1 MTSDTKPP
9 DTAEQQGRH
18 QAEAFRAT
26 HDLGVQPL
34 GDLVALIE
42 QFTGVDVAVLDAEPD
57 EHGLLLC
64 DPATGRV
71 FMSVARTPNPMR
83 QRSTLGHEL
92 AHFLFEDWTV
102 KITDNPDTSP
112 EETRAAAF
120 ARHLLLPQ
128 DGLLAFV
135 GSRTVDTKLLS
146 GILQRF
152 LVSPVIAAIALH
164 QAGLIATQTKDD
176 WAQLNTPALATQ
188 YGWLDQYRALQ
199 AESDQTR
206 TPQRLLAR
214 AITGYTAGVVTIQT
228 LATLQRRTVDET
240 SQQLQDAGITQEP
253 PAIRWTDPT
262 DLPAVRIDPAD
273 LEELNDDES

>member
-1 MTSDTKPP
+1 MTSDTSPP
-9 DTAEQQGRH
+9 VTPEEQGRH
-18 QAEAFRAT
+18 QAETFRAT

-42 QFTGVDVAVLDAEPD
+42 QCTGVDVAVLDAEPD

-71 FMSVARTPNPMR
+71 FMAVARTPNPMR

-92 AHFLFEDWTV
+92 AHVLFEDWTV
-102 KITDNPDTSP
+102 TTTDTSP
-112 EETRAAAF
+112 EEARAAAF

-128 DGLLAFV
+128 DGLRAFV
-135 GSRTVDTKLLS
+135 GTRTVDKKLLS

-152 LVSPVIAAIALH
+152 LVSPAIAVIALH
-164 QAGLIATQTKDD
+164 QAGLITPQTKDD
-176 WAQLNTPALATQ
+176 WGRLNTPALATQ
-188 YGWLDQYRALQ
+188 FGWLDQYRALR
-199 AESDQTR
+199 ADSDQTR

-214 AITGYTAGVVTIQT
+214 AISGYTAGVVTIQT

-240 SQQLQDAGITQEP
+240 TQQLQDAGITQEP
-253 PAIRWTDPT
+253 PATRWTDPA
-262 DLPAVRIDPAD
+262 DLPAVHIDPAD
-273 LEELNDDES
+273 LYELNDDKS